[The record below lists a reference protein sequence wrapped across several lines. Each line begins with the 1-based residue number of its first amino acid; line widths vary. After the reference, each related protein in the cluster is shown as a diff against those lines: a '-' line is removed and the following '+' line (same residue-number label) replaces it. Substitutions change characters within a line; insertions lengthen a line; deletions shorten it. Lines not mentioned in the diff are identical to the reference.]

1 MAARARVWNRGGV
14 RARLI
19 VQPVH
24 SRAAPEDAAL
34 RVAEDSFPF
43 ALIGAWAGGG
53 ALIGSEPIAI
63 ADGDPFEALASAPI
77 RTPTEGE
84 GVGGGWFGYL
94 GYALG
99 ARLEKLPPSPP
110 RPTPLPEFHLAFYD
124 HLLRFHNGGWKFEA
138 LWTPERDE
146 ALRARYDLL
155 CARMDAPPSE
165 PTGFSFEPFRVIPE
179 RSTHEDAVARCLEYI
194 AEGEIFQ
201 ANVCAR
207 LETRFQG
214 SAAAMFARAARV
226 LQPPYAAF
234 LSGPWGAVASL
245 SPELFLRREG
255 RSVRTAPIKGTSAR
269 DADPGRA
276 RAQRDDLV
284 ASEKNRAENVMIV
297 DLMRNDLGRVC
308 RPGSVRVPDLARA
321 EEHPGVWHLVSDVVG
336 ELRDEIS
343 DADLLRACFPPG
355 SVTGAP
361 KIRAMELITALEA
374 TAREVYTGAIGYA
387 SPIAGLEMSV
397 AIRTFEF
404 SGERAW
410 LGVGGGI
417 VADSDPG
424 SEFEECLTKATPLL
438 RAAGA
443 VLETSGPDPARGIF
457 ETLLVVD
464 GVALELDEHLSRLA
478 ASRRALYGMDVPG
491 EVRARVE
498 DRAKQ
503 THGRARLRLDA
514 LPSGEFEIATGPAP
528 EPGSARLFLL
538 PVRGGLGE
546 HKWRDRTLLKS
557 LPDGSEPLIA
567 DGDQLLEA
575 ARASLFIVEDG
586 RIVTPP
592 PDGRILPGITR
603 AAVLRLAADE
613 GIPAI
618 EEAVSLARAARASE
632 VFLAGSLRGIEPV
645 RSCAGVGE
653 WLEGPVTRALAR
665 ALWRARG
672 VAP

>member
-1 MAARARVWNRGGV
+1 VAARAPVWNRGGV

-19 VQPVH
+19 VQPIP
-24 SRAAPEDAAL
+24 SRAAPEEAAL

-63 ADGDPFEALASAPI
+63 ADGDPFEALASTPI
-77 RTPTEGE
+77 QTPTEGD

-94 GYALG
+94 GYGLG

-124 HLLRFHNGGWKFEA
+124 HLLRLHDGEWRFEA

-146 ALRARYDLL
+146 ALRARYELL
-155 CARMDAPPSE
+155 CARMDATPSE
-165 PTGFSFEPFRVIPE
+165 LAGFSFEPFRVIPE
-179 RSTHEDAVARCLEYI
+179 RAAHEDAVARCLEHI

-207 LETRFQG
+207 LEARFQG
-214 SAAAMFARAARV
+214 SAAAMFASAV
-226 LQPPYAAF
+226 TSLQPPYAAF
-234 LSGPWGAVASL
+234 LSGPWGAVASM

-255 RSVRTAPIKGTSAR
+255 RHVRTAPIKGTSAR
-269 DADPGRA
+269 DTDPARA
-276 RAQRDDLV
+276 RAQRDDLI
-284 ASEKNRAENVMIV
+284 ASAKNRAENVMIV

-336 ELRDEIS
+336 ELRSEVT

-374 TAREVYTGAIGYA
+374 TAREVYTGAIGYV
-387 SPIAGLEMSV
+387 SPIAGLEMNV

-417 VADSDPG
+417 VADSDPA

-443 VLETSGPDPARGIF
+443 VLETKPDPALGIF

-464 GVALELDEHLSRLA
+464 GVALELDEHLTRLA
-478 ASRRALYGMDVPG
+478 GSLRALYGMDVPP
-491 EVRARVE
+491 EVRARVI
-498 DRAKQ
+498 DRATQ
-503 THGRARLRLDA
+503 TLGRARLRLDV
-514 LPSGEFEIATGPAP
+514 LPRGEFEIATGPAP
-528 EPGSARLFLL
+528 DPGSARLFLL

-546 HKWRDRTLLKS
+546 HKWRDRTLLKP

-567 DGDQLLEA
+567 DGGELLEA
-575 ARASLFIVEDG
+575 ARANLFIVEDD
-586 RIVTPP
+586 RVVTPP
-592 PDGRILPGITR
+592 ADGRILPGITR
-603 AAVLRLAADE
+603 AAVMRLAADE
-613 GIPAI
+613 GIPVR
-618 EEAVSLARAARASE
+618 EEAVSSARAARASE
-632 VFLAGSLRGIEPV
+632 VFVTGSLRGIEPV
-645 RSCAGVGE
+645 TSCSPIGT
-653 WLEGPVTRALAR
+653 WPEGPVTRSLAR